1 MGNRKQPTEPPENA
15 CKPAPPPAPPQARL
29 VSDGWSQRCGVC
41 SRQTHAKWHS
51 LAQCEL
57 NPVALIEWIEA
68 MPHELGTLAT
78 KTRIIG
84 YILGCTGIDYQQMSS
99 ALAIERQ
106 KQEAYA
112 KG

>member
-1 MGNRKQPTEPPENA
+1 
-15 CKPAPPPAPPQARL
+15 
-29 VSDGWSQRCGVC
+29 
-41 SRQTHAKWHS
+41 
-51 LAQCEL
+51 
-57 NPVALIEWIEA
+57 